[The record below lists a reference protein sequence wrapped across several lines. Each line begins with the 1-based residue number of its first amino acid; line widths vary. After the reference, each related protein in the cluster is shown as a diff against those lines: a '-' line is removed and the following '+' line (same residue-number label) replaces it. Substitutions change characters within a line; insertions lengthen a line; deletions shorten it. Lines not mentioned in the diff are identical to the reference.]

1 MSNKTLRTGMQ
12 KWSYQKS
19 YEIKSGASSYKVE
32 FTGPNRQFDY
42 LEISLI

>member
-12 KWSYQKS
+12 KRSYQKS
-19 YEIKSGASSYKVE
+19 YEIKSGASYKVE